1 MSKRETI
8 RRLRVGD
15 VRRVLQHRC
24 GATLPDDDAGRDDL
38 DLLLRLHAVASNA
51 AEKKMRCRGRD
62 LGPLDAQ
69 GRGHGPNRQPLRC
82 DLRRVWLGGK
92 ELGQRLNLTNAER
105 EALKAWRIVPV
116 DMTADDLA
124 EQWKAKE
131 GERKRRK
138 RATYWVPNHVKPM
151 RPGRYRAVSLGLPRV
166 SAAEHGKGDG
176 VKPVSQVCPRQ

>member
-1 MSKRETI
+1 M
-8 RRLRVGD
+8 
-15 VRRVLQHRC
+15 
-24 GATLPDDDAGRDDL
+24 
-38 DLLLRLHAVASNA
+38 
-51 AEKKMRCRGRD
+51 RGRD

-131 GERKRRK
+131 RERKRCK
-138 RATYWVPNHVKPM
+138 RATMGAKP
-151 RPGRYRAVSLGLPRV
+151 RQTYEAASLSSRKPWLAEGISRRTWERRRRKAGVASV
-166 SAAEHGKGDG
+166 SATIVDKERNNLRHVSALYNCPTASSGNG
-176 VKPVSQVCPRQ
+176 VCVTDTPETEGQI